1 MPVNRRW
8 STGLLILLA
17 VLFLRVSIGVHFVR
31 EAEKKFYGDWTA
43 SGFFGAAKGPFAPLF
58 QSLVADYAGFERLCF
73 DETRVKGDRINPQPT
88 LDAWYDYKELVATHY
103 RFGDERVAQQIKAE
117 LKTAQ
122 DRVAELEKKQAAGGE
137 GWTESDSNELT
148 VQSQRV
154 EELNGELAQ
163 LANQNVK
170 ADEILEGCKYSL
182 LDTLEQYDNE
192 INNYFNGWESRRNG
206 FERDGDA
213 KSDIVGEVESLT
225 GQQATIVT
233 DMLKAR
239 GPWLSEID
247 GTWNSLETELNA
259 LALDRQRSVGAGV
272 DGIEVKIER
281 PSQKT
286 AMLTMIDEMVPYFDL
301 AVGLLLIVGLA
312 TRITSLVG
320 STFLLLI
327 VATQLPGVPGAQ
339 DTINQIIE
347 MGGLLVLAAIGGG
360 RFGGLDFFVGRWFGR
375 APQTPEVGNQ

>member
-43 SGFFGAAKGPFAPLF
+43 SGFFGASKGPFAPLF
-58 QSLVADYAGFERLCF
+58 QGLVADYNGFQRLCF
-73 DETRVKGDRINPQPT
+73 DSERVVGDRIDPQPT

-103 RFGDERVAQQIKAE
+103 RFGDARVEQQIKSE
-117 LKTAQ
+117 LAAASK
-122 DRVAELEKKQAAGGE
+122 RMAELEQAGE
-137 GWTESDSNELT
+137 SNEPNESHSNEMVLL
-148 VQSQRV
+148 SRDV
-154 EELNGELAQ
+154 ERLQNELAALQ
-163 LANQNVK
+163 TQNSR

-206 FERDGDA
+206 FARDGESRA
-213 KSDIVGEVESLT
+213 AIVGEVESLT
-225 GQQATIVT
+225 GQQATILT

-247 GTWNSLETELNA
+247 GTWNALERELNA
-259 LALDRQRSVGAGV
+259 IALDRQRSPNLGV
-272 DGIEVKIER
+272 DGIEVELR
-281 PSQKT
+281 SPSDKT
-286 AMLTMIDEMVPYFDL
+286 WMLSLIDQVVPYFDL
-301 AVGLLLIVGLA
+301 AVGLLLIIGLA
-312 TRITSLVG
+312 TRATSLIG

-327 VATQLPGVPGAQ
+327 VLTQFPGAPGAQ

-347 MGGLLVLAAIGGG
+347 MGGLLVLAAVGGG
-360 RFGGLDFFVGRWFGR
+360 QFGGLDYFVGRFFNR
-375 APQTPEVGNQ
+375 APHDGRGR